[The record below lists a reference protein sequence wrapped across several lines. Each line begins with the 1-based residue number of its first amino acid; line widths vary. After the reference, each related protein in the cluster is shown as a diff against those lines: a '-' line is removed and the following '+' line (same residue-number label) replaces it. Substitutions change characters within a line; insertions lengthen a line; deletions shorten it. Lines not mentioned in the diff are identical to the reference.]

1 MITMTERLGCIKK
14 SSKYNCRETRRLCLV
29 DGRTVIEKF
38 REFWINE
45 VFTAFAKIGFKDMQI
60 SLCAENNKNIQLP
73 GKTMA

>member
-1 MITMTERLGCIKK
+1 M
-14 SSKYNCRETRRLCLV
+14 ETRRLCLV

-45 VFTAFAKIGFKDMQI
+45 LLAAICESRFQGFAI

-73 GKTMA
+73 GKTVTWGNLILK